1 MEERPDVRCNWI
13 VETANHSGIKHYVK
27 YTSSKDGII
36 FLNYPYLHA
45 LYAVDFKAADKQTQR
60 MPLPQREKL
69 KLTISARTLI
79 AKNLVRLR
87 AAKGWSQEDLA
98 WDAGLHR
105 TFVGQVERELRN
117 VSVDNVESLAAAL
130 GVDIRELFAPS
141 PDETK

>member
-1 MEERPDVRCNWI
+1 
-13 VETANHSGIKHYVK
+13 
-27 YTSSKDGII
+27 
-36 FLNYPYLHA
+36 
-45 LYAVDFKAADKQTQR
+45 

-130 GVDIRELFAPS
+130 GVDIRELFVPS
-141 PDETK
+141 SDESK

>member
-1 MEERPDVRCNWI
+1 
-13 VETANHSGIKHYVK
+13 
-27 YTSSKDGII
+27 
-36 FLNYPYLHA
+36 
-45 LYAVDFKAADKQTQR
+45 

-69 KLTISARTLI
+69 KLPVPARTLI

-141 PDETK
+141 SDESK